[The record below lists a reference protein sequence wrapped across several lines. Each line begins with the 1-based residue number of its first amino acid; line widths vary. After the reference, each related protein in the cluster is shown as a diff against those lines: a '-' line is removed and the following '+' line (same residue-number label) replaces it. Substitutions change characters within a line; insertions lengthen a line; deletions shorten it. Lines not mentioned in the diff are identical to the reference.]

1 MRKNRTENEATNDE
15 NLVKPEMEE
24 STGYGRKTVLRTVSA
39 PQYPPPPFPQGNSLR
54 SPRTSNYIT
63 KETVSEVDGKPKIYA
78 GRSEEKSRKHASK
91 SGGTARKHESQTS
104 RKARKYES
112 SSSESETE
120 SESTGY
126 EKHVSYESKGN
137 SRSRKQEAQ
146 LAGYK
151 PRSEGDPFGDTKDN
165 SVQLHVILRHDQP
178 KPRPVDKQGR
188 VSYETKADVKSELSD
203 NVAMIHLPTLPELPD
218 VSREMNGG
226 VVNEES
232 KSPSKRRKKRSRRSK
247 VQPSE
252 SSD

>member
-24 STGYGRKTVLRTVSA
+24 STGYGRKTVLRTLSV
-39 PQYPPPPFPQGNSLR
+39 PQYSPPPIPQGNSLR

-63 KETVSEVDGKPKIYA
+63 KENVSGVDGKPKIYA
-78 GRSEEKSRKHASK
+78 GQSGEKLRKHGSE
-91 SGGTARKHESQTS
+91 SGGTARKYEFQNS

-126 EKHVSYESKGN
+126 VKPVSYERKEN
-137 SRSRKQEAQ
+137 RSRKQEAE

-203 NVAMIHLPTLPELPD
+203 NVALIHLPTLPELPD

>member
-1 MRKNRTENEATNDE
+1 MRKNRAENEATNDE
-15 NLVKPEMEE
+15 KLVKPEMEE
-24 STGYGRKTVLRTVSA
+24 STGYGRKTVLRTVST

-63 KETVSEVDGKPKIYA
+63 KETVSEVNGKPKIYT
-78 GRSEEKSRKHASK
+78 GRSGEKSRKHASE
-91 SGGTARKHESQTS
+91 SGGTAKKYESQTS
-104 RKARKYES
+104 RKARK
-112 SSSESETE
+112 SETE

-146 LAGYK
+146 LAGHK

-165 SVQLHVILRHDQP
+165 SVQLHVILIHDEP

-203 NVAMIHLPTLPELPD
+203 NVAMIRLPTLPELPD
-218 VSREMNGG
+218 VSREMNGRF
-226 VVNEES
+226 VNEES

-252 SSD
+252 SSA

>member
-1 MRKNRTENEATNDE
+1 MRKNRTENKATNDE

-178 KPRPVDKQGR
+178 KPRPVD
-188 VSYETKADVKSELSD
+188 EISD

-218 VSREMNGG
+218 VSREMNGL

-252 SSD
+252 SSA